1 MMDNSSFSSSSAI
14 PSNLPPASSAA
25 AAAAAVTIV
34 AAASAAVSTG
44 SSPDEKGGEETILV
58 AVNNDPSSSSME
70 WTAATVVQ
78 SIVLFGIAGVAEIV
92 GGWMVWVAIRGSS
105 GSGVSAS
112 ASASDNTHENNKKPW
127 WYAVLGSILLI
138 VYGFIPCLQPMDSF
152 GRIYA
157 AYGGFF
163 IVLSFVFGWVLD
175 GDRPDLGDVV
185 GGTIS
190 LVGVLLILFWPR

>member
-1 MMDNSSFSSSSAI
+1 MDNSSFSSSSAI
-14 PSNLPPASSAA
+14 PSNLPPASSVAA

-34 AAASAAVSTG
+34 AAASAAVATE
-44 SSPDEKGGEETILV
+44 SSPDEKGGDETILV

-78 SIVLFGIAGVAEIV
+78 SIVLFGLAGVAEIV

-105 GSGVSAS
+105 GSGSAS

-185 GGTIS
+185 GGSIS